1 MSGWLSTWV
10 NRALAQLVP
19 LQTLEAAL
27 GDLAEEYA
35 LKSQD
40 TSSRRASRWYWGQLA
55 RSMPQMMW
63 LDIRRCGVVTTFA
76 VAFGA
81 WLAASIVESI
91 ADMALIALY
100 GSTAVIEGL
109 PGLLA
114 GLAAFALGG
123 YVAALVRPAATKVL
137 AGMVLFLV
145 AAFIIAGVGNAPIWY
160 GVSFMVFGPLMSIA
174 GGTWRNRLS

>member
-1 MSGWLSTWV
+1 MSGWLSSWV
-10 NRALAQLVP
+10 TRAIAQIVP
-19 LQTLEAAL
+19 LHTLDAAL

-35 LKSQD
+35 LTSQG
-40 TSSRRASRWYWGQLA
+40 TSSLRASRWYCGQLA

-63 LDIRRCGVVTTFA
+63 IDIRRSGVVTTFA

-81 WLAASIVESI
+81 WLVAGIVESI
-91 ADMALIALY
+91 ADMALIAIY
-100 GSTAVIEGL
+100 GSNAVIEGL

-137 AGMVLFLV
+137 AAMIGFLV
-145 AAFIIAGVGNAPIWY
+145 AAFMIAGVGNAPIWY

-174 GGTWRNRLS
+174 GGTWRRTLS